1 MSLNLPFMPVSEALN
16 ILKQNNYNVEHATL
30 VILNQCNIRI
40 KNASWARI
48 RKKLMKEK
56 KRRRQAMSNGG
67 DRERARESE
76 RERERKKERKKES
89 KKVRK

>member
-40 KNASWARI
+40 TNTSRQRI
-48 RKKLMKEK
+48 RRKLMKEK
-56 KRRRQAMSNGG
+56 ERRR
-67 DRERARESE
+67 
-76 RERERKKERKKES
+76 KKIYAIAL
-89 KKVRK
+89 